1 MKTIIT
7 NVALIII
14 AYVVQFCLF
23 PFIPFLS
30 TSPNLMLLLV
40 FSYGFIY
47 GSKKGMLYGMFAG
60 LLLDLFYSGPMGIYT
75 LVYMWLGYINGM
87 ASAYFYEDYVTMPML
102 LCIVNELI
110 YNLYL
115 YITRYLIRG
124 KTNLLYYLM
133 HIVAPEIIFT
143 LLTTLLFYR
152 LYLIYNKK
160 IDNLDKKRGKES
172 A

>member
-75 LVYMWLGYINGM
+75 LVYMWL
-87 ASAYFYEDYVTMPML
+87 
-102 LCIVNELI
+102 VNELI
-110 YNLYL
+110 YNLYI

>member
-87 ASAYFYEDYVTMPML
+87 ASTYFYEDYVTMPML
-102 LCIVNELI
+102 LCIVNELV
-110 YNLYL
+110 YNLYI

-152 LYLIYNKK
+152 LYLMYNKK

>member
-87 ASAYFYEDYVTMPML
+87 ASAYFYEDFVTMPML
-102 LCIVNELI
+102 LCIVNELV
-110 YNLYL
+110 YNLYI